1 MLTQQEPMIGFNE
14 AVRSV
19 AGTMIWMSKPGP
31 LSITDEPDQVLVK
44 EYTSSLKL
52 RAANLS
58 NLPDIRETFRE
69 AIDTYPEDEEM
80 DPDDIGVLALERGEG
95 YFHRERQE
103 LHSVWTLLEKKGGEG
118 RYGPDVFLELG
129 RLDNLYKELVSL
141 FQDLRW
147 TILIHDGRLAEKV
160 GTIRGGQE
168 LFTPEGSTA

>member
-19 AGTMIWMSKPGP
+19 AGTMIWMSKPAS
-31 LSITDEPDQVLVK
+31 LSITENQDRMLVK

-80 DPDDIGVLALERGEG
+80 DPDDIGVTALERGEG
-95 YFHRERQE
+95 YFHKEREG
-103 LHSVWTLLEKKGGEG
+103 LDSVRRLLEKKGGEG
-118 RYGPDVFLELG
+118 RYGPEVFLELG

-141 FQDLRW
+141 FQNLRW
-147 TILIHDGRLAEKV
+147 TILVHDGRLAEKV
-160 GTIRGGQE
+160 GTIKGGQE
-168 LFTPEGSTA
+168 FLKSLEETS

>member
-19 AGTMIWMSKPGP
+19 AGTLIWMSKPASLAIP
-31 LSITDEPDQVLVK
+31 DEQDQMLVE
-44 EYTSSLKL
+44 EYTKSLKL

-58 NLPDIRETFRE
+58 SIPDIRETFKE

-80 DPDDIGVLALERGEG
+80 DPDDTGVPALERGEG
-95 YFHRERQE
+95 YFHREREE
-103 LHSVWTLLEKKGGEG
+103 LHSVRRILEEKGGKG
-118 RYGPDVFLELG
+118 RYGPEVFLELD

-147 TILIHDGRLAEKV
+147 TILIHDGKLAEKV
-160 GTIRGGQE
+160 GVIKGGRE
-168 LFTPEGSTA
+168 FLEALEENP